1 MKNLSSILISLVIG
15 YMFISC
21 SYKEVKEEFKPT
33 ATKTQVVEKVVPVAC
48 KIPKLDCDF
57 SGNNFAPT
65 QKLLE
70 CVILQKKILNDC
82 SKPIQDI
89 TVEK

>member
-1 MKNLSSILISLVIG
+1 MKNLSNILIILVICCVC
-15 YMFISC
+15 ISC
-21 SYKEVKEEFKPT
+21 SSKVEKEEFKPT
-33 ATKTQVVEKVVPVAC
+33 KTKIQIVEKIVPVAC
-48 KIPKLDCDF
+48 KIPKLDCNF
-57 SGNNFAPT
+57 SGSNFVPT

-70 CVILQKKILNDC
+70 CVILQKKILEDC